1 MTCALKQAKLNQ
13 KKGNKKLNIHYVV
26 VSIFHTKDYAKSTGL
41 NRKLATF

>member
-1 MTCALKQAKLNQ
+1 MTCALKQAILNP

-26 VSIFHTKDYAKSTGL
+26 VSVFHIIDYANSMGL